1 MLNGT
6 PASDGIGIG
15 KVLIIEEHS
24 LEYTPKTVED
34 TDAETER
41 FKNAVDEFCNN
52 TLEQADNLRKS
63 TGDKEA

>member
-34 TDAETER
+34 TDAESER
-41 FKNAVDEFCNN
+41 FRNAVDEFC
-52 TLEQADNLRKS
+52 
-63 TGDKEA
+63 